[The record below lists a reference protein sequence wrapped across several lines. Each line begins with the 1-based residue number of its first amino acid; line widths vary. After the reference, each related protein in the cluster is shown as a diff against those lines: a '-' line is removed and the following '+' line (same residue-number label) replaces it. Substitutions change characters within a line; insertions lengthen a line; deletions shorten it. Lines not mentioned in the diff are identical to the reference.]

1 MRRHQQTLKVSWS
14 GTSSSKTR
22 SKVWLSVRHFPFM
35 VPGSEHHRNT
45 GLCCRPGIVDAQLD
59 NWQRWDEIPR
69 GAQLGLLLGLKAR
82 GRVPVATLFGVDS
95 WNDIAGV

>member
-1 MRRHQQTLKVSWS
+1 MAKAAKRKRARIATLAQAIAAYGGRR
-14 GTSSSKTR
+14 
-22 SKVWLSVRHFPFM
+22 PFR
-35 VPGSEHHRNT
+35 EAFNIT
-45 GLCCRPGIVDAQLD
+45 DAQLD
-59 NWQRWDEIPR
+59 NWQRWGEIPR